1 MVQQS
6 WLGHMKTLK
15 TYRKEKAMVARV
27 SARKRSMASKYG
39 KAKAV
44 SGKGKNY
51 KAAGVGRLKKA
62 SARRR
67 SVTR

>member
-1 MVQQS
+1 
-6 WLGHMKTLK
+6 
-15 TYRKEKAMVARV
+15 MVARV

-51 KAAGVGRLKKA
+51 NAAGVGRLKKA